1 MFHSGSVNDAENQEG
16 NFLHWKNGLPLS
28 PNPDE
33 CPAPVKLV
41 KEKKSSSAQ
50 ERRSETQS
58 ANAQRCKWQGR

>member
-1 MFHSGSVNDAENQEG
+1 MFHSGSFNDAENQER
-16 NFLHWKNGLPLS
+16 NFLQWKNVLTVS
-28 PNPDE
+28 PNPNE
-33 CPAPVKLV
+33 RPAPVKLV